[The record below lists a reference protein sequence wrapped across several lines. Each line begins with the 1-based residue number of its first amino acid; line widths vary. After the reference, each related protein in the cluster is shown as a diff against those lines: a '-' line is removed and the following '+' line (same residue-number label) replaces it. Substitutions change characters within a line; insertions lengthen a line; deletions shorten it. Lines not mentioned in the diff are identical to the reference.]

1 MQHKKIGCT
10 NWVQEIGCK
19 KLGAPKIGCIEK
31 LGATTK
37 LGATKLGA
45 TKLGA
50 TKSGATKLGATK
62 LGATKLGATKL
73 GATKLGAILVNLL
86 KYCETAF
93 GCKAV

>member
-1 MQHKKIGCT
+1 M
-10 NWVQEIGCK
+10 QEIGCK

-73 GATKLGAILVNLL
+73 GAILVNLL